1 MPTDDRGPESAGPRL
16 TPAEVHTGRFRR
28 AGVLHPG
35 YDDGEV
41 DRFVAIVADELSRL
55 TEENAS
61 LRHEVD
67 ELHEQVDRVV
77 AVPAPSDQ
85 AVSILATAQRT
96 ADEYVAEAEE
106 FSRQMTSD
114 ARAQYEETL
123 REARERAG
131 AIIEAAQET
140 AARITAGRPAE
151 EGLLPA
157 ASLSAAGPTPQ
168 ELQEQVAY
176 LQAFGR
182 ACRTQL
188 RAYLEALLQDVET
201 EWGRA
206 HPNALPP
213 APRGPEPVGG
223 PVS

>member
-1 MPTDDRGPESAGPRL
+1 
-16 TPAEVHTGRFRR
+16 VHTARFPR

-41 DRFVAIVADELSRL
+41 DRFVNLVAEELSRL
-55 TEENAS
+55 TDENAS

-67 ELHEQVDRVV
+67 DLHEQVDRV
-77 AVPAPSDQ
+77 ASTPPPPSPSDQ

-96 ADEYVAEAEE
+96 ADEYVAEAED

-140 AARITAGRPAE
+140 AARIAGGAPVSGADAS
-151 EGLLPA
+151 LTPA
-157 ASLSAAGPTPQ
+157 ALGAVASAPGTQ

-176 LQAFGR
+176 LQAFGQ

-188 RAYLEALLQDVET
+188 RAYLEALLQDVES

-206 HPNALPP
+206 HPQALPP
-213 APRGPEPVGG
+213 RSAVHGRVIAG
-223 PVS
+223 S